1 MKDEGIM
8 IIYTEMSTGV
18 PAEVI
23 VIEWRD
29 LGRGQWW
36 GRYQTWQRGE
46 TAEAAADK
54 CQSRVP

>member
-8 IIYTEMSTGV
+8 IIYAEMSTGV

-29 LGRGQWW
+29 LGEGAVVGTIPNVAERGDS
-36 GRYQTWQRGE
+36 RG
-46 TAEAAADK
+46 
-54 CQSRVP
+54 SS